1 MVLVVEC
8 GKCGT
13 RFQFD
18 ASRIPDDGIR
28 VRCSR
33 CKHAFFLQHPSQS
46 QAGAVNAVAQQAV
59 ENESLASPS
68 TAHDLAGATDPG
80 QSVAVA
86 AGNDAVDDEQD
97 WEFNEDPLS
106 DDDYG
111 DINLDSES
119 DDLNPDDLDED
130 VYDANNIQLADADAE
145 TVMNESSGMNLD
157 GREMGADDLAP
168 SNMSVEAE
176 GIDDAPSEETQAE
189 AQEHGQESA
198 VDETPDDN
206 ADAPGPGFG
215 GEREEDAFGSMD
227 EYSGDEQAGDVTAS
241 AVTAPPA
248 DQENLEDP
256 ESWDF
261 FGDDAGPA
269 PAHPTMDSAVQRQE
283 VGAQTR
289 EINPEVVVF
298 DAESEWRAYNRQG
311 PIGAVVRISAALLSV
326 GVFVALGAGI
336 YLGVIGSL
344 DSGVHTPAFVDI
356 GSLRAA
362 NIRGQWVETENVGTV
377 YVVSG
382 DLLNPGIVPASPEHA
397 VRVTLLGQD
406 GNALDA
412 GSAYAGTGLDFDAL
426 RMIAPGDISL
436 KQVSAAQALA
446 IHEIAPGDSIPITA
460 TFTGLPDEATHF
472 ALNAVEPAE
481 LDAWGADVSPAV
493 AMGEPSTRFSVSPES
508 LSSDATTRRA
518 MAEEVVVE

>member
-18 ASRIPDDGIR
+18 TSRIPDDGIR

-46 QAGAVNAVAQQAV
+46 QAGAVDAVAQQAV
-59 ENESLASPS
+59 ENESPASPS
-68 TAHDLAGATDPG
+68 TTHDLAGATDPG

-86 AGNDAVDDEQD
+86 AGNDAVDDEED
-97 WEFNEDPLS
+97 WEFNEDPLP

-111 DINLDSES
+111 DINLDSEPE
-119 DDLNPDDLDED
+119 DLNPDDLDED
-130 VYDANNIQLADADAE
+130 VYDANNIQLADTVAE

-157 GREMGADDLAP
+157 GCEMGADDPAP
-168 SNMSVEAE
+168 SNMIVEAE
-176 GIDDAPSEETQAE
+176 GIDDAPSEETQAK

-227 EYSGDEQAGDVTAS
+227 EYSGDEQAGDVAAS
-241 AVTAPPA
+241 AVTEPPA
-248 DQENLEDP
+248 DQENIEDP

-269 PAHPTMDSAVQRQE
+269 PAHPTMDSAVQRQD
-283 VGAQTR
+283 VSAQIR

-311 PIGAVVRISAALLSV
+311 PIGAVVRIAAALLSV

-344 DSGVHTPAFVDI
+344 ASGVHTHAFVDI
-356 GSLRAA
+356 GSLRAG

-472 ALNAVEPAE
+472 VLNAVEPAE

-493 AMGEPSTRFSVSPES
+493 AMGEPSTRLSVSPES

>member
-68 TAHDLAGATDPG
+68 TTHDLAGATDPG

-86 AGNDAVDDEQD
+86 AGNDAVDDEED
-97 WEFNEDPLS
+97 WEFNEDPLP
-106 DDDYG
+106 DDDDG
-111 DINLDSES
+111 DIDL

-130 VYDANNIQLADADAE
+130 VYDANNIQLADPDAE

-157 GREMGADDLAP
+157 GREMGADDLAS

-241 AVTAPPA
+241 AVTAPSA
-248 DQENLEDP
+248 DQENIEDP

-283 VGAQTR
+283 VDAQTR
-289 EINPEVVVF
+289 EINPEVVAF

-412 GSAYAGTGLDFDAL
+412 GSAYAGTGLNFDAL

-472 ALNAVEPAE
+472 ALNAVEP
-481 LDAWGADVSPAV
+481 
-493 AMGEPSTRFSVSPES
+493 
-508 LSSDATTRRA
+508 
-518 MAEEVVVE
+518 

>member
-46 QAGAVNAVAQQAV
+46 QAGAVNALAQQAV

-68 TAHDLAGATDPG
+68 TTHDLAGATDPG
-80 QSVAVA
+80 QSVALEAPNVA
-86 AGNDAVDDEQD
+86 LDDEDD
-97 WEFNEDPLS
+97 WEFNEDPLP

-130 VYDANNIQLADADAE
+130 VYDANNIELADIDAE
-145 TVMNESSGMNLD
+145 MVMNESSGMNLD
-157 GREMGADDLAP
+157 GRELGADDLAP
-168 SNMSVEAE
+168 SKMSVEDE
-176 GIDDAPSEETQAE
+176 GIDDALSEENKAA
-189 AQEHGQESA
+189 AQEYGQESA
-198 VDETPDDN
+198 VDETPDEN

-227 EYSGDEQAGDVTAS
+227 EYSGDEPTGDVTAS
-241 AVTAPPA
+241 AVTAPSA
-248 DQENLEDP
+248 EQENIEDP

-269 PAHPTMDSAVQRQE
+269 PAHPTMDSVVQRQD
-283 VGAQTR
+283 VSAQAR
-289 EINPEVVVF
+289 EINPEVVAF
-298 DAESEWRAYNRQG
+298 DAESEWRAYNRRE
-311 PIGAVVRISAALLSV
+311 PIGALVRIATALLSV

-356 GSLRAA
+356 GALRAA

-382 DLLNPGIVPASPEHA
+382 DLLNPGIVPAFPERG

-436 KQVSAAQALA
+436 KQVSAAQALG
-446 IHEIAPGDSIPITA
+446 IQEISPGDSIPITA
-460 TFTGLPDEATHF
+460 TFTGIPDEATHF
-472 ALNAVEPAE
+472 ALNAVDSAE
-481 LDAWGADVSPAV
+481 LDAWAADASPAV
-493 AMGEPSTRFSVSPES
+493 AMGETSPHLSVSPK
-508 LSSDATTRRA
+508 
-518 MAEEVVVE
+518 